1 MCTLTASFNIMFYFL
16 TIRWVKLRHTRFSSA
31 LSILDVLPR
40 LGKQAFVKTVTF
52 AINKENNEDFIN
64 VVAEKDKPIY
74 NFFFTYFSEVCI
86 AYNRR
91 IIRRLKNKQSVDK
104 TNHNRDAIFVF
115 LLKSFLFYSNIS
127 IFERRPFCLCR

>member
-1 MCTLTASFNIMFYFL
+1 MCTLTASFNIIFYFL

-91 IIRRLKNKQSVDK
+91 IIRRLKINSQLTKPTTTGMQ
-104 TNHNRDAIFVF
+104 
-115 LLKSFLFYSNIS
+115 FLFSY
-127 IFERRPFCLCR
+127 